1 MQVQQHGVAAQQ
13 WQARLDAALHAPR
26 GVALVIGCNTFPT
39 WNTYPGLFASLACGN
54 PVLVKPHPRAVLPLA
69 ISVEIA
75 RAVLRDAGFDTVV
88 VEQPVPGHTDYLMS
102 LYQKTGFDTLLKELL
117 DTKVYVGSS
126 AGSMVVCERISS
138 QAYLEIYGEKAD
150 YGVTQY
156 MELVDVA
163 IKPHLDSDHFP
174 NNREEKLLEIS
185 KTYDGTLYAL
195 SDSSALYVNGKNIK
209 IVGHNWLEIIAG
221 KII

>member
-1 MQVQQHGVAAQQ
+1 MKLLLTSTGFENQDIVQAFEE
-13 WQARLDAALHAPR
+13 
-26 GVALVIGCNTFPT
+26 LVGKP
-39 WNTYPGLFASLACGN
+39 ASD
-54 PVLVKPHPRAVLPLA
+54 
-69 ISVEIA
+69 ISVAVINEAYAVEHSDHTWVINELARIRATVGGDVEIVDLLA
-75 RAVLRDAGFDTVV
+75 NDLATVRERILLHDAIFVLG
-88 VEQPVPGHTDYLMS
+88 GHTDYLMS